1 MHFNFHRIKQE
12 AELRRLFYQ
21 IKKKKRKKK
30 KKKKGK
36 KGRGLATATT
46 KPKMP
51 VNKKCV
57 KPQKM
62 WGKLAETALTKV
74 QEKSKRIAPKSRKK
88 H

>member
-12 AELRRLFYQ
+12 TELRRLFYQ

-51 VNKKCV
+51 VNKKCM

-62 WGKLAETALTKV
+62 WGKLAKDGIDKGT
-74 QEKSKRIAPKSRKK
+74 RKEQANS
-88 H
+88 HQI